1 MLLACTTP
9 ALSAQDHLADARPQA
24 RIVARVND
32 SNRTLLPHTHP
43 ASTAR
48 MSIGPRVGASV
59 LLHDMVLVLKPTEEQ
74 DAALR
79 TAIDLQQDAASP
91 SFHHWLTP
99 DDFALHYGV
108 ADRDIATVSA
118 WLQDN
123 GLQVQ
128 QLSRSGRFI
137 TFSGSVGA
145 VERAF
150 RTELHH
156 ILRNGESRV
165 SNTADL
171 SVPSALAP
179 VVRGLVRLDDLYRR
193 QPLPQAPSVQFSSS
207 RQTSASTASA
217 QVAPLYGASASGTH
231 YVGPG
236 DAARVYNALPL
247 TTSGIDGHGTTIV
260 VLGRSN
266 IPLPIAAAFR
276 STFGLST
283 NPPTITVVG
292 TDPGIGDDVSEALLD
307 TEWAGALA
315 TGASVQLVTSAPSL
329 TGSGVDTAALYAV
342 DNNIG
347 DILTLSYGECESDG
361 TAAGTAF
368 WNTLWQQAA
377 AQGQTVFVS
386 AGDTGAAGCDAP
398 TNTVASEGFG
408 VNALG
413 SSAYNVAV
421 GGSMFVD
428 YGPTQYW
435 STSSAPPYTSALG
448 YMPEAAWNQGRLST
462 TDLDATSTGTV
473 TGSGIVS
480 TGGGV
485 SIDTARPSWQT
496 GSQIPSQADP
506 PGSAAGGTLPGLH
519 RLVPDVVMLAS
530 FGHNGTLYCGVGM
543 CQGSGGSSSIGVVG
557 GTSVSAPAMAS
568 AQALINQRNGGRQG
582 NVNYIYYA
590 LAARQSAAGTH
601 CDSTNGTPANPT
613 VTLPDSSCDFH
624 DIVTG
629 SNLVPLSQNNS
640 LAIGF
645 SAASGYDEATGLGS
659 INIANLANDWSSAT
673 FHATQTTF
681 TLAPATGVTHGSAQ
695 AFTIGVTSAYA
706 SGTATPAGN
715 VTLITSS
722 LNAAGAP
729 QVFSLSAG
737 TASGSIAT
745 LPAGTYT
752 VHAHYDGDGIFAPS
766 DSAPVAVSIAPEG
779 SIVTLTPKRV
789 DAVGNKVATS
799 GFTYG
804 DALVALDVSVTAHS
818 GNGTPTGALTYTLQG
833 PGSLPTLTQ
842 LLNSAG
848 ATALLSGPSYAS
860 AGLLANYPTL
870 PAGLYTATAAYAG
883 DSNFTVSATTAS
895 FTVAKAASVLQLTA
909 SQTAP
914 LTGGSP
920 ITFTL
925 SIATPPSASAANGT
939 AQFIDTAN
947 GVPLC
952 TITLN
957 EGTALCTTSA
967 LQTAGTHTVAATY
980 AGDANYLPASATPLQ
995 IVVTSTSQPTASL
1008 VLTGLSTTFDG
1019 TAHSV
1024 GVLTT
1029 PAGLA
1034 STVTYN
1040 GAASPPTAAGTYTV
1054 VATVHNGSVS
1064 GTTTGT
1070 LRIAKATPVLT
1081 WPAPA
1086 SVVYGTALSTQQL
1099 NATATLASR
1108 PLAGTFTWSPGMGT
1122 VPPTGSAALQ
1132 ATFQPADTA
1141 NIAAGSVQTTLTVLP
1156 APASLAL
1163 TASANPA
1170 TAGVP
1175 FTLSTTLLL
1184 APATD
1189 ANAAVQFTDNGSSL
1203 GSVPVQSGSATLT
1216 ITLVAGDHT
1225 LAAVYMGSANST
1237 GASASLRQTV
1247 TSAPTSTFLFSGSGP
1262 MALTLASGG
1271 NGTLPL
1277 TITPGSGFSGSVAL
1291 SCADVPTNVT
1301 CSFSASPLAFTL
1313 GSPAQ
1318 AFTVNFAAAAQ
1329 HSSSAAPR
1337 LSNAVV
1343 TLAAVFGWPCLFLAV
1358 AGGKRLSLLASTI
1371 VALVVLGAATGCGLP
1386 VPSPTSAP
1394 STAAPATYTVH
1405 VVAAGGTTAQSLPV
1419 QLTLQ

>member
-1 MLLACTTP
+1 
-9 ALSAQDHLADARPQA
+9 
-24 RIVARVND
+24 
-32 SNRTLLPHTHP
+32 
-43 ASTAR
+43 
-48 MSIGPRVGASV
+48 
-59 LLHDMVLVLKPTEEQ
+59 
-74 DAALR
+74 
-79 TAIDLQQDAASP
+79 
-91 SFHHWLTP
+91 
-99 DDFALHYGV
+99 
-108 ADRDIATVSA
+108 
-118 WLQDN
+118 
-123 GLQVQ
+123 
-128 QLSRSGRFI
+128 
-137 TFSGSVGA
+137 
-145 VERAF
+145 
-150 RTELHH
+150 
-156 ILRNGESRV
+156 
-165 SNTADL
+165 
-171 SVPSALAP
+171 
-179 VVRGLVRLDDLYRR
+179 
-193 QPLPQAPSVQFSSS
+193 
-207 RQTSASTASA
+207 
-217 QVAPLYGASASGTH
+217 
-231 YVGPG
+231 
-236 DAARVYNALPL
+236 
-247 TTSGIDGHGTTIV
+247 
-260 VLGRSN
+260 
-266 IPLPIAAAFR
+266 
-276 STFGLST
+276 
-283 NPPTITVVG
+283 
-292 TDPGIGDDVSEALLD
+292 
-307 TEWAGALA
+307 
-315 TGASVQLVTSAPSL
+315 
-329 TGSGVDTAALYAV
+329 
-342 DNNIG
+342 
-347 DILTLSYGECESDG
+347 
-361 TAAGTAF
+361 
-368 WNTLWQQAA
+368 
-377 AQGQTVFVS
+377 
-386 AGDTGAAGCDAP
+386 
-398 TNTVASEGFG
+398 
-408 VNALG
+408 
-413 SSAYNVAV
+413 
-421 GGSMFVD
+421 MFVD

-543 CQGSGGSSSIGVVG
+543 CQGSGSSSSIGVVG

-729 QVFSLSAG
+729 QVYSLSAG

-799 GFTYG
+799 SFTYG

-818 GNGTPTGALTYTLQG
+818 GNGTPTGTLTYTLQG

-842 LLNSAG
+842 PLNSAG
-848 ATALLSGPSYAS
+848 ATALLSGPSYAG

-883 DSNFTVSATTAS
+883 DSNFTVSATTSS

-925 SIATPPSASAANGT
+925 SIATPPSASAATGT
-939 AQFIDTAN
+939 AQLIDTAN

-957 EGTALCTTSA
+957 AGTALCTTSA
-967 LQTAGTHTVAATY
+967 LQTAGTHAVAATY

-1064 GTTTGT
+1064 ETTTGT

-1081 WPAPA
+1081 WPGPLHLWCTEQPFLPSSSTPPPPWRRGRSPAPSPGRPPSA
-1086 SVVYGTALSTQQL
+1086 PCPR
-1099 NATATLASR
+1099 LARQRCRLPFSRQTRPTSR
-1108 PLAGTFTWSPGMGT
+1108 PAPSKQPSPCFPLLPRWHSPHPHIQSPPAFPSPCPQRFSSRLRRTPTPPSSSPTTGAHSAACRFKAALPPSRSPWSPAT
-1122 VPPTGSAALQ
+1122 IPLRRSTWVPPT
-1132 ATFQPADTA
+1132 
-1141 NIAAGSVQTTLTVLP
+1141 
-1156 APASLAL
+1156 APAR
-1163 TASANPA
+1163 
-1170 TAGVP
+1170 VP
-1175 FTLSTTLLL
+1175 PFARRSR
-1184 APATD
+1184 PH
-1189 ANAAVQFTDNGSSL
+1189 QPPPSSSL
-1203 GSVPVQSGSATLT
+1203 E
-1216 ITLVAGDHT
+1216 AG
-1225 LAAVYMGSANST
+1225 
-1237 GASASLRQTV
+1237 
-1247 TSAPTSTFLFSGSGP
+1247 P
-1262 MALTLASGG
+1262 
-1271 NGTLPL
+1271 
-1277 TITPGSGFSGSVAL
+1277 
-1291 SCADVPTNVT
+1291 
-1301 CSFSASPLAFTL
+1301 
-1313 GSPAQ
+1313 
-1318 AFTVNFAAAAQ
+1318 
-1329 HSSSAAPR
+1329 
-1337 LSNAVV
+1337 
-1343 TLAAVFGWPCLFLAV
+1343 
-1358 AGGKRLSLLASTI
+1358 
-1371 VALVVLGAATGCGLP
+1371 
-1386 VPSPTSAP
+1386 
-1394 STAAPATYTVH
+1394 
-1405 VVAAGGTTAQSLPV
+1405 
-1419 QLTLQ
+1419 